1 MESRFGSESN
11 RPRPRLCILM
21 KLTRI
26 LFHIEG
32 GRQFNTCNASTV
44 LNCTLRILKAKIFR
58 PSWQSIFLPHVAV
71 DAGAVQ
77 HIHNDAA
84 IKILP

>member
-32 GRQFNTCNASTV
+32 RQFNTCNASTE
-44 LNCTLRILKAKIFR
+44 LYCSYIEGKDFSSFMAKVF
-58 PSWQSIFLPHVAV
+58 FLPHVAV

-84 IKILP
+84 IKFLP